1 MAGPGEQ
8 AEERHDRVVLVAGG
22 GGGIGL
28 AAAAALARD
37 GASVVVADR
46 DGNLA
51 RTAAADIAASGG
63 TALAVAC
70 DVTDEPQV
78 DALIAAAATTFGR
91 VDALVNSAGIG
102 LQKPF
107 LETTADDWRRVHAVN
122 LFGAF
127 LLGRAAARQMA
138 VQGTGGRIVQIA
150 SISGN
155 RGSMG
160 RAAYGASKA
169 GLMNL
174 TQVMAV
180 ELAPHRITV
189 NCVNPGPVDTALAR
203 AVHTEATRAGWHSAV
218 PLGRYGTVDEIA
230 AAIVFLL
237 SPGASYVTGML
248 LDVDGGFTAAGL
260 RL

>member
-1 MAGPGEQ
+1 MARTEEQ
-8 AEERHDRVVLVAGG
+8 RGRVVLVAGG
-22 GGGIGL
+22 ASGIGL
-28 AAAAALARD
+28 AAAQASAGG
-37 GASVVVADR
+37 GATVVLADR
-46 DGNLA
+46 DGA
-51 RTAAADIAASGG
+51 RARSAAAEIGG
-63 TALAVAC
+63 GAIAVAC
-70 DVTDEPQV
+70 DIADEAQV
-78 DALIAAAATTFGR
+78 DALIEEAVAKCGR
-91 VDALVNSAGIG
+91 LDALVNSAGIG

-107 LETTADDWRRVHAVN
+107 LETTAADWRRVHDVN

-127 LLGRAAARQMA
+127 LIGRAAARRMVA
-138 VQGTGGRIVQIA
+138 QGQGGRIVQIA

-180 ELAPHRITV
+180 ELAPHGITV

-203 AVHTEATRAGWHSAV
+203 AVHTEATRAGWRRAV
-218 PLGRYGTVDEIA
+218 PLERYGTVEEIA
-230 AAIVFLL
+230 AAIRFLL
-237 SPGASYVTGML
+237 SPGASYVTGVT

-260 RL
+260 RLGE